1 MRRERWNM
9 RYNQAIGASIM
20 DPLIIKNRRALEDL
34 CAKFRVRRLEL
45 FGSAVQ
51 VDLEG
56 AANDLDFLV
65 EFEEIGPRDYADL
78 YFGLLDA
85 LTALF
90 QKHVDLVAAS
100 AVTNP
105 YFLKGIEPTRTLL
118 YAA

>member
-1 MRRERWNM
+1 
-9 RYNQAIGASIM
+9 M
-20 DPLIIKNRRALEDL
+20 DPLIIKNRRELDDL
-34 CAKFRVRRLEL
+34 CAEFRVRRLEL
-45 FGSAVQ
+45 FGSAGK
-51 VDLEG
+51 VDREG
-56 AANDLDFLV
+56 AANDFDFLV
-65 EFEEIGPRDYADL
+65 EFEEIEPRDYAEL

-90 QKHVDLVAAS
+90 QKDVDLVAAS